1 MKERL
6 EKTLIAVASR
16 YAKPLVPAGWQK
28 PGDYPRA
35 LPELARSLASYNV
48 LVLLGDLPVPYTGD
62 AALHIKFW
70 ADTYERLYRRLARV
84 LFPSFADC
92 TCYYADQEWPPIIIL
107 HGAATPLIEALADF
121 VAPFVVM
128 RQSSAQ
134 ISDVELRGLMDLVL
148 EELEATDL
156 PREEYVRLRDEAVAI
171 VRDLLALNVR
181 QMPLT
186 PAKRPIFGVLPPPTA
201 AAPAPPDTLP
211 EETTQPSPPVEAEGE
226 PDMPMFFEHKSRQ
239 KKNRPPLLDDPGQDK
254 DGQ

>member
-16 YAKPLVPAGWQK
+16 YAKPLVPTGWQK

-35 LPELARSLASYNV
+35 LPELARALASYNV
-48 LVLLGDLPVPYTGD
+48 LVLLGDLPVPYTGE
-62 AALHIKFW
+62 ASLHIKLW
-70 ADTYERLYRRLARV
+70 ADTYERLYGRLARV
-84 LFPSFADC
+84 LFPSFAEC

-107 HGAATPLIEALADF
+107 RGAATPLIEALADY

-128 RQSSAQ
+128 RQSNAQ
-134 ISDVELRGLMDLVL
+134 VSDVELRGLMDLVL

-156 PREEYVRLRDEAVAI
+156 PREEYVRLRDETAAM

-186 PAKRPIFGVLPPPTA
+186 PAKRPVFGVLPPPA
-201 AAPAPPDTLP
+201 PPAPEPPGTLP
-211 EETTQPSPPVEAEGE
+211 EETTQPAPPPEEDAE
-226 PDMPMFFEHKSRQ
+226 PDMPMFFEHKPRPS
-239 KKNRPPLLDDPGQDK
+239 KTRPPLLDDPGQDP
-254 DGQ
+254 DEQ